1 MNIAVCCKFVP
12 DLQDMEVGAGGAVNF
27 SRAKWEI
34 SEYDLQAVE
43 AGVRLA
49 KETGGKLTAVS
60 VGGTRID
67 NSQLK
72 KDLLSRGPQELY
84 LVADDA
90 LANADAAQTAAVLAD
105 VVRKLDVDLV
115 LCGEGSA
122 DNYAQQVGLQL
133 GERLGWITFA
143 SVNAVTAGEGTLT
156 VERALETETETLEFA
171 LPAVLSVTSS
181 INEPPRPGM
190 KDILMAG
197 KKPVI
202 TWSTADVAC
211 PVAAIAE
218 VSTLAPESRERAG
231 EKLEGSVEEAA
242 AELVRRLK
250 VDGLL

>member
-49 KETGGKLTAVS
+49 KETGGKLIAVS
-60 VGGTRID
+60 VGASRID
-67 NSQLK
+67 NSQLR

-90 LANADAAQTAAVLAD
+90 LADLDAAQTAAVLAD

-122 DNYAQQVGLQL
+122 DNYAQQVGPQL
-133 GERLGWITFA
+133 GERLDWITFA
-143 SVNAVTAGEGTLT
+143 GINAISAGDGTLM
-156 VERALETETETLEFA
+156 VERALETKTETIELS
-171 LPAVLSVTSS
+171 LPAVLSVTSA

-197 KKPVI
+197 KKPV
-202 TWSTADVAC
+202 TVWSTADVAC
-211 PVAAIAE
+211 PPAAIAQE
-218 VSTLAPESRERAG
+218 STLAPESRERAG
-231 EKLEGSVEEAA
+231 EKLEGSVGEAA

-250 VDGLL
+250 VAGLL